1 MSEMLK
7 GEVTLIRRVLAARL
21 PAWMPGWSA
30 EAALRALR
38 TVLVVPGLFAFSSEV
53 IGDPQVA
60 TFAAFGG
67 FATLVM
73 AGFGG
78 TRREKLAAHLGL
90 AVVGSALVALGT
102 VVGSTPALAVL
113 VTLPAAFVVMFAG
126 VAGPAAASGV
136 TAALVAYVLP
146 AAMPGTAEMIP
157 SRLAGWWM
165 ASVAGT
171 AAVLLL
177 SPRPPGHR
185 LRACAAACGDA
196 LADQLDAALRNE
208 LTPEHA
214 EASLAAEHALRGEFT
229 ATPYRPTG
237 LGTTDQAL
245 DNLVGLLEWCTAVV
259 CESLAEYRDLS
270 TVPAVE
276 RELLTAT
283 ARTLRDLAAVL
294 SDERVTPDLPALR
307 ECLEASVA
315 HLRGLGVVE
324 ARYRDAVH
332 LSFHARTL
340 ALVVQQATEDAL
352 IAMRRADPDTI
363 AGRRRRW
370 YGLPGDPPSAGPRV
384 VEERRPREEAPRTA
398 ALAGAATVTLRHV
411 SVRSAWFLNSVR
423 GAVALAAAIAVAD
436 LTGVQHGFWVVLGT
450 LSVLRTS
457 AASTGATAMR
467 ALAGTVAGFVVGAL
481 LLLTLGTGPAAL
493 WVALPVAMAVG
504 AYAPGTAPFA
514 VGQAAFTVMV
524 SVLYNL
530 VAPAGWRVGMLR
542 LEDVAIGCAVSLV
555 VGVLLWP
562 RGASAV
568 VGDALA
574 DAFRRGGD
582 YLCQSV
588 AWALGVRPSPP
599 DAAPAVT
606 AGLRLDD
613 ALRGLLAEQGTK
625 HLSKEELW
633 RLVGGTVRLRLTGLS
648 MAGLPSPDAEPDP
661 ASRAL
666 SAQATRL
673 TGWFDEVAGHL
684 GPPAGRPFVPLRPPS
699 PESLRLAR
707 SALDASDRNIAC
719 TLWVA
724 QHLEHVVPY
733 LEDLTG
739 PADQIARLRRAPWWR

>member
-1 MSEMLK
+1 MLQK
-7 GEVTLIRRVLAARL
+7 EAAPARRGFAVRS
-21 PAWMPGWSA
+21 PAWMPRWSA

-38 TVLVVPGLFAFSSEV
+38 TVIVVPGLFAFAAKV

-78 TRREKLAAHLGL
+78 TRRDKLAAHLGL
-90 AVVGSALVALGT
+90 AVAGSALIALGT
-102 VVGSTPALAVL
+102 VVGSSPVLAALI
-113 VTLPAAFVVMFAG
+113 TLPTVFVVMFAG

-146 AAMPGTAEMIP
+146 AATPGTVEMIP
-157 SRLAGWWM
+157 SRLAGWWL

-185 LRACAAACGDA
+185 LRARAAACGDA

-208 LTPEHA
+208 LAPEHA
-214 EASLAAEHALRGEFT
+214 EASVAAKHALLSEFT

-259 CESLAEYRDLS
+259 CESLGEYRDLS
-270 TVPAVE
+270 AVPAVE

-283 ARTLRDLAAVL
+283 ARTLRDMAAVL

-315 HLRGLGVVE
+315 HLRGMGVVE
-324 ARYRDAVH
+324 TRYRDAVH

-340 ALVVQQATEDAL
+340 ALAVQQATEDAL
-352 IAMRRADPDTI
+352 IAMRRADPDLI
-363 AGRRRRW
+363 VGHRRRW
-370 YGLPGDPPSAGPRV
+370 YGLPATEPATVEGRGPRGG
-384 VEERRPREEAPRTA
+384 APRTA
-398 ALAGAATVTLRHV
+398 ALAGAATVTWRHV
-411 SVRSAWFLNSVR
+411 SVRSAWFLSSVR

-436 LTGVQHGFWVVLGT
+436 ATGVQHGFWVVLGT

-457 AASTGATAMR
+457 AASTGATALR
-467 ALAGTVAGFVVGAL
+467 ALAGTVAGFLVGAL
-481 LLLTLGTGPAAL
+481 LLLTIGTGPTAL
-493 WVALPVAMAVG
+493 WVALPIAVAVAS
-504 AYAPGTAPFA
+504 YAPGTAPFA
-514 VGQAAFTVMV
+514 VGQAAFTVTV

-613 ALRGLLAEQGTK
+613 ALRGFLAERGTK
-625 HLSKEELW
+625 HMPKEDLW
-633 RLVGGTVRLRLTGLS
+633 RLVGGTVRLRLTGESL
-648 MAGLPSPDAEPDP
+648 AGLPSPDAEPDP
-661 ASRAL
+661 ATRAL
-666 SAQATRL
+666 SAQTTRL

-684 GPPAGRPFVPLRPPS
+684 GPAAGRPFVPLRPPS

-724 QHLEHVVPY
+724 QHLEHIVPY
-733 LEDLTG
+733 LDGLTG
-739 PADQIARLRRAPWWR
+739 PADQVARLRRAPWWR